1 MKLSALIAVAVAFS
15 MSLSGEN
22 WIGKRAPELAQGD
35 WINSK
40 PLSLSALRGNVV
52 LLEFWTFGCYNCRNT
67 IPSMNKWHKQFANEK
82 FTIIGVHT
90 PEFESEKQFENVKRR
105 TRALGIEYPVVT
117 DNRYE
122 TWNAYEQRYWPV
134 MYVIDKKGVIRYVH
148 IGEGAYE
155 QTEEA
160 IERLLTE

>member
-1 MKLSALIAVAVAFS
+1 MSFS
-15 MSLSGEN
+15 DEH
-22 WIGKRAPELAQGD
+22 WIGKRAPELAPGD

-67 IPSMNKWHKQFANEK
+67 IPSMNTWHKKFANEK

-90 PEFESEKQFENVKRR
+90 PEFESEKKFENVKRR
-105 TRALGIEYPVVT
+105 TTALGIEYPVVT

-122 TWNAYEQRYWPV
+122 TWNAYDQRYWPV

-155 QTEEA
+155 QTEKA